1 MKKTKLWWKV
11 YEPKFFKDMIINPD
25 IRPNLE
31 EAFDK
36 VPNLML
42 IGPPGVGKGTFT
54 RIFLKRVKLDS
65 IWINASDERG
75 IDTIR
80 TKVKEFG
87 RAMGL
92 SGLKVIVM
100 NEADALTPEAQR
112 SLRDEIEY
120 VQHITRFIFQANYG
134 HMIID
139 ALKSRCE
146 VIEMTN
152 PPAKD
157 IYKHCASIL
166 QNEKI
171 TVGPQERKAIIEIIK
186 RCYPDIRST
195 INTLQQ
201 NVVKGKLRI
210 NPVFSMT
217 EEIFSEILKAI
228 KEKNVDN
235 IRKLL
240 RSNYINYPDLY
251 SYLFENVAEFKS
263 PGDAILSIGDA
274 LRWDSLVAIKEINF
288 MYMVMDIIKRG
299 II

>member
-1 MKKTKLWWKV
+1 
-11 YEPKFFKDMIINPD
+11 
-25 IRPNLE
+25 
-31 EAFDK
+31 
-36 VPNLML
+36 ML

-54 RIFLKRVKLDS
+54 RILLKKIKLDN

-87 RAMGL
+87 RAMGF

-100 NEADALTPEAQR
+100 NEADALTPDAQR
-112 SLRDEIEY
+112 SLRDEIEF
-120 VQHITRFIFQANYG
+120 VQGITRFIFQANYG

-157 IYKHCASIL
+157 IFEHCMNIL
-166 QNEKI
+166 HKEKI
-171 TVGPQERKAIIEIIK
+171 TVGPEEKKSIVEIIK
-186 RCYPDIRST
+186 RCHPDIRST

-201 NVVKGKLRI
+201 NVIKGKLRTKPI
-210 NPVFSMT
+210 FSAT
-217 EEIFSEILKAI
+217 EEIFAEIFNAI
-228 KEKNVDN
+228 KMKDVDLV
-235 IRKLL
+235 RKIL
-240 RSNYINYPDLY
+240 RSNYISYADLY
-251 SYLFENVAEFKS
+251 SYLFEQAGEFKS
-263 PGDAILSIGDA
+263 PGDAILSIGEA

-288 MYMVMDIIKRG
+288 MYMIMDIIKRG